1 MTPIRWLGPTPP
13 RRRRSIPAPPGHY
26 YARGFPVLS
35 AGPTPR
41 TPLGRVEFSIQD
53 ARDEARSWT
62 RHEFTAPPAEDV
74 TVAIHCVTK
83 WASSTRDEGRR
94 DGGRLGDRVRGRR
107 LHGEHGARG
116 GDRRAGVDPL
126 RVGRCARWTPSTA
139 GSGASL
145 WQVGEKGTVNNEI
158 ETACRARLH
167 R

>member
-26 YARGFPVLS
+26 YERGFPVLS

-83 WASSTRDEGRR
+83 WSSSTRDEGRR

-107 LHGEHGARG
+107 LNDEHGARG
-116 GDRRAGVDPL
+116 RDPRGRRGSPTSRTVRRPTPEPGGFGRKLVAG
-126 RVGRCARWTPSTA
+126 RRG
-139 GSGASL
+139 
-145 WQVGEKGTVNNEI
+145 
-158 ETACRARLH
+158 
-167 R
+167 